1 MALINNFFSLCCC
14 SNQHFL
20 SNPHWRNMQLAAC
33 LQHEIEILNYFSIS
47 LIFPSLVLQC
57 YSSTSWNVSN
67 KFPATNMNICFQM
80 KRILVDM
87 NPFTNLPD
95 PDSDPQAASSL
106 RAPSQT
112 QTDCFSASCL
122 VSAASSSSFPSPQ
135 WWMRFEGPVA
145 QCNENYGGEWPPWTR
160 RPLGWPRLLHL
171 FVISEEQSSQ
181 SRAEKSVL
189 HHICQF
195 VVVK

>member
-1 MALINNFFSLCCC
+1 MVLLQAEACCISPTWNRNIELFF
-14 SNQHFL
+14 HFTHF
-20 SNPHWRNMQLAAC
+20 PPPY
-33 LQHEIEILNYFSIS
+33 YFSATA
-47 LIFPSLVLQC
+47 LLPG
-57 YSSTSWNVSN
+57 
-67 KFPATNMNICFQM
+67 KFLTIPATNMNICFQM

-87 NPFTNLPD
+87 NPFTNLPN

-122 VSAASSSSFPSPQ
+122 VSAASSSSFPSPR

-160 RPLGWPRLLHL
+160 RPLGWPCLLHL
-171 FVISEEQSSQ
+171 FVISEEQS

-195 VVVK
+195 VVVN